1 MSFFSI
7 ITKKGEKMPHRYFT
21 DDIQNGIARLS
32 GDDAHHLSRVMRAK
46 CGETVL
52 LCGTNALEYTAVI
65 TAIDADSVTFKV
77 EEGVPSL
84 AEPKIDVTVYMG
96 YAKQDKLEQII
107 QHGVELGAKSFV
119 PFFSKY
125 CVVKPKNE
133 DKKNVRYNRIAYE
146 AAKQAGRGCLP
157 NVEMPCENFTELCKK
172 IEQHDLILF
181 CYEGG
186 GETLPAILKTAQKN
200 AEKPLSIALVTGAEG
215 GFAHKEVELAL
226 EKGATIVGLGKR
238 ILRCETAPLAALA
251 VIMSTLGEL
260 E

>member
-1 MSFFSI
+1 
-7 ITKKGEKMPHRYFT
+7 MPHRYFT
-21 DDIQNGIARLS
+21 DDIQSGVATLR

-52 LCGTNALEYTAVI
+52 LCGTNALEYTATI
-65 TAIDADSVTFKV
+65 TAIDADSVTFAV
-77 EEGVPSL
+77 QEGVPSL

-107 QHGVELGAKSFV
+107 QHGVELGAKKFV

-133 DKKNVRYNRIAYE
+133 DKKNVRYKRIAYE

-157 NVEMPCENFTELCKK
+157 SVDMPCNNFAELCKNFA
-172 IEQHDLILF
+172 QHDLILF

-186 GETLPAILKTAQKN
+186 GEPLPTLLKTAQAKN
-200 AEKPLSIALVTGAEG
+200 GEKPLNIALVTGAEG

-226 EKGATIVGLGKR
+226 ENGATIVGLGKR